1 MGRGMGCPS
10 RKDRLGCFAIIFVL
24 GSIAG
29 LSYGIYAL
37 VDKWEVQKSHQD
49 WPKVAGQCTIT
60 GRAGTDTYSCNCHPC
75 GEDSTCCDTC
85 TFTDSV
91 YVTSSTFSSTRKASW
106 CGPGFKDE
114 DRGSTLDSYI
124 AAGSTVACWYDDDH
138 AGGTGGSTTVKFEQ
152 CDTEVAALLAGI
164 IILSILMCCFTA
176 CYCVGVVAIISTSD
190 FCQDCCKGICNSA
203 GKMGRCFGELCQ
215 CLCHSLWYLVS
226 CQCFRSHG
234 ASFNEGQAQQPNQPG
249 EGSLQAQVDLPPVP
263 GGDGRV
269 QSLFR
274 TISKRDQAD
283 VELAQA

>member
-60 GRAGTDTYSCNCHPC
+60 GRAGTDTYSCNCHTC
-75 GEDSTCCDTC
+75 GVNRDSTCCDTC

-114 DRGSTLDSYI
+114 DRGGTLDAYI
-124 AAGSTVACWYDDDH
+124 AGGSTVPCWYDDTH

-152 CDTEVAALLAGI
+152 CDTDVAALLTGI
-164 IILSILMCCFTA
+164 IICSIVLCFCTGTCLVGGVALLSH
-176 CYCVGVVAIISTSD
+176 SS
-190 FCQDCCKGICNSA
+190 FCEDCCDGVCNSA
-203 GKMGRCFGELCQ
+203 GFLARCIGELCM
-215 CLCHSLWYLVS
+215 CLYHGFVYVVC
-226 CQCFRSHG
+226 CQCFRKPEHP
-234 ASFNEGQAQQPNQPG
+234 ATTEPK
-249 EGSLQAQVDLPPVP
+249 VDLPPIP
-263 GGDGRV
+263 GGDGIHAA
-269 QSLFR
+269 L
-274 TISKRDQAD
+274 
-283 VELAQA
+283 